1 MKNSIILLTNNIT
14 LIKNLIFIFFFLLIL
29 TIQIYDPYEEI
40 EYLLLDITSLGIVY
54 FIVTFLINKIF
65 KTKVR
70 SEDNNV
76 KVITTNLSIDNMEMY
91 TVFGWN
97 IIYYN
102 ILLKI
107 LSILNLN
114 ITIFQFS
121 IVIITIILTVLL
133 NIIYKYWTQSENNS
147 DNSEK
152 EKE

>member
-121 IVIITIILTVLL
+121 IVIITIILTILL